1 MKENQLLESPLRDE
15 IALVHSRFCSGL
27 ADPTR
32 ILIIYSL
39 AERPW
44 NVSELAD
51 HLDVAQPVISRHLNI
66 LRERG
71 IVVAER
77 EGRNVSYQLAD
88 GRIVEALNLFRSII
102 ADQLYAQAQL
112 VEYAV
117 IEP

>member
-1 MKENQLLESPLRDE
+1 MDSPLRDE

-32 ILIIYSL
+32 ILIIYAL
-39 AERPW
+39 AERSW
-44 NVSELAD
+44 NVTELAD

-77 EGRNVSYQLAD
+77 EGRNVGYQLAD
-88 GRIVEALNLFRSII
+88 DRIVEALNLFRSII
-102 ADQLYAQAQL
+102 ADQLHAQEQL
-112 VEYAV
+112 VQFAA
-117 IEP
+117 IED